1 MLPQTSTPEKRHLT
15 GKYPEL
21 MAGLLGIAA
30 LIAINLLWFR
40 NDVGFFGVHPHPYWI
55 VILLI
60 ATRYG
65 FRGGLWSGFLC
76 AITFVALF
84 KFTRPGLDYR
94 ELMAIEPLTTP
105 ALFLVM
111 GLIVGQIRE
120 VQKRQFNEREK
131 ELGEVKAAF
140 DQLSDSY
147 EVLNKMKQELDTRI
161 ISQEHTLSTLY
172 EAAQALKS
180 LQERDIYPAI
190 LELVHDFISAEAA
203 SIYMLSENR
212 LQFVA
217 SSGDRQDIT
226 YPRDID
232 PSKGMAGRALAAS
245 KTITMNVLVTSEDF
259 ESNSD
264 FKTIISSPLIGSKN
278 QVLGVLNIHKL
289 PFDKFNPQAVRVTTL
304 LADWSAAAI
313 ENARTFQETKD
324 KNISDDITGAY
335 TFNYL
340 QERLEEEYNRAR
352 RYRFPLSILVIDIKD
367 FHTFSDEVKEDILTV
382 FSLIILNKTRGV
394 DLLFHSDAPGR
405 YVMLLPNT
413 PLAGARVVQENI
425 VKEVGA
431 FKFKPY
437 EDKEKSLCLRIGI
450 AGMTDETKD
459 PDQIISNAIEEIN
472 ALVKEA

>member
-131 ELGEVKAAF
+131 ELGEIKAAF

-147 EVLNKMKQELDTRI
+147 EVLNKVKQELDTRI

-212 LQFVA
+212 LQLVA

-264 FKTIISSPLIGSKN
+264 FKTIISSPLISSKN

-382 FSLIILNKTRGV
+382 FSLIISKKTRGV
-394 DLLFHSDAPGR
+394 DLFFHSDAPGR

-413 PLAGARVVQENI
+413 PLEGASVVQENI

-437 EDKEKSLCLRIGI
+437 EDKEKALCLRIGI
-450 AGMTDETKD
+450 AGMTDETED
-459 PDQIISNAIEEIN
+459 PDQIISNAIEEMN
-472 ALVKEA
+472 PLMKEA